1 MRQFSIIFLILV
13 SCAEKNISV
22 KIITE
27 PKESLPSFSINK
39 SQLLGQLNYKND
51 SLFVLVNKNLA
62 NKEIYLN
69 RVAYDSFVEMHIQAK
84 KDSIDLRILSGLRNF
99 DDQKNIWIR
108 KWNSLSNL
116 DSISKALKILE
127 YSSMP
132 GTSRHHW
139 GTEVD
144 LNSLNNSYFESGK
157 GEKEYNWLCSN
168 ACKYGFYQPYTN
180 RKNRTGYNEEKWHW
194 SFLPLSKLYLN
205 EYNKSV
211 KIEDIKG
218 FKGALTSF
226 ELKIIS
232 DYVNGIDAE
241 LLIN

>member
-1 MRQFSIIFLILV
+1 M
-13 SCAEKNISV
+13 SCEQKRNSV

-27 PKESLPSFSINK
+27 PKGPLPSFSLSK
-39 SQLLGQLNYKND
+39 SQLLGKINYKND
-51 SLFVLVNKNLA
+51 SLFVLVDKNLA

-69 RVAYDSFVEMHIQAK
+69 KVAYDSFVKMYEQAK
-84 KDSIDLRILSGLRNF
+84 KDSINLKILSGLRNF
-99 DDQKNIWIR
+99 EDQKNIWNR
-108 KWNSLSNL
+108 KWNSIRNL

-168 ACKYGFYQPYTN
+168 ACRFGFHQPYTN
-180 RKNRTGYNEEKWHW
+180 VKSRTGYNEEKWHW
-194 SFLPLSKLYLN
+194 SFLPLSKLYLD
-205 EYNKSV
+205 EYNKRI
-211 KIEDIKG
+211 KIEDIEG
-218 FKGALTSF
+218 FKGALTLL

-241 LLIN
+241 LLVN